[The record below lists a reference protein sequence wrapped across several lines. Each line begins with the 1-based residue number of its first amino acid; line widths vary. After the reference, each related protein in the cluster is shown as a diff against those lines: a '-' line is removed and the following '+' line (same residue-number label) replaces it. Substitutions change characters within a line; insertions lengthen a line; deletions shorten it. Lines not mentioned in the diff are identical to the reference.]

1 MLAVMEDR
9 DSPVAEAVSRAAH
22 GSWLYSRLPSWFLD
36 TLSNKH
42 KEALHQALTD
52 PDWGRH
58 QVNIRISAPV
68 LRRRYYITVVGGEE
82 KRTAERRAHDHHR
95 YPLRT
100 VANIFFFVGLAAAFY
115 AVALV
120 ALAMFSVVIEF

>member
-9 DSPVAEAVSRAAH
+9 DSAVAEAVSRAAH

-58 QVNIRISAPV
+58 LVNIRISAPV
-68 LRRRYYITVVGGEE
+68 LRRRYYITVVGGALFL
-82 KRTAERRAHDHHR
+82 TAERRAHDHHR

-120 ALAMFSVVIEF
+120 ALAIFSVVIEF